1 MNKLK
6 IGSIGA
12 NLNDD
17 KGKLARVYHLG
28 HEFVYYQFINSP
40 IQGLCKIEDFWV
52 LM

>member
-1 MNKLK
+1 MIKK
-6 IGSIGA
+6 GDIGV
-12 NLNDD
+12 NLNDAQ
-17 KGKLARVYHLG
+17 GKLARVYHVG